1 MSYQATSVTA
11 RKINL
16 DFAAGSTGNQL
27 GPIRRIQELQSSAR
41 RREVYRGMGSRR
53 NKGETG
59 QKGYKR
65 KWVKECKAGLVSKL
79 VWLSPVPE
87 HCSLIFSHEIISYL
101 SSCIFALSLSC
112 VPRFQVGQA
121 QSWAGVDG
129 RRHLF
134 SSPHSFTWCCTLA
147 MLNTFCKTNTSVSG
161 QTPLISWDRG

>member
-16 DFAAGSTGNQL
+16 DFAAGSNGNQL

-41 RREVYRGMGSRR
+41 CREVYRGMGSRR

-79 VWLSPVPE
+79 V
-87 HCSLIFSHEIISYL
+87 
-101 SSCIFALSLSC
+101 
-112 VPRFQVGQA
+112 
-121 QSWAGVDG
+121 
-129 RRHLF
+129 
-134 SSPHSFTWCCTLA
+134 
-147 MLNTFCKTNTSVSG
+147 
-161 QTPLISWDRG
+161 